1 MTDQD
6 FYEALGEAREQWE
19 EEVLDPLLEKYGV
32 RKEQFERSGGEEVEG
47 VYDPGHRQEADYL
60 EDIGYPGQYPFTRG
74 VQPTMYRGKL
84 WTMRQYAG
92 FGTARQSN
100 ERYRYLLEQGT
111 SGLSVAFDLPTQMGY
126 DSDDGR
132 VAGDVG
138 KVGVAIDSIAD
149 MEILLEELP
158 LEKISTSMTI
168 NATASILLAFY
179 VAVADRRDI
188 DRSQLRGTIQNDV
201 LKEYIARGTYIY
213 PPRPSMRIITDV
225 FGFCQREVPKW
236 NTVSISGYHIREAG
250 STAVQEVGFT
260 LANGIAYVE
269 KALEA
274 GLDVDAFAGRLSFF
288 FNVHNN
294 FLEEVA
300 KFRAARR
307 LWARII
313 KERFGAKKER
323 SMRLR
328 FHSQTAGSTLT
339 AQQPRVNVVRVAMQ
353 AMAAVMGGTQSL
365 HTNSWDEALGLP
377 TEQSVTMALR
387 TQQVIAHESGVA
399 DHVDP
404 LAGSYAIEELT
415 DQIEAGA
422 KEYIDRIDEMG
433 GAVAGI
439 EAGFQQSEIQDAAYD
454 AQIAQEQGKE
464 VIVGVNRFKSDD
476 ELDVELH
483 QVDKSVETEQ
493 VERLRQF
500 KASRSQ
506 SQVDQAREALADAA
520 AGSDNLMPH
529 IVRAVKKKVTL
540 GEISNT
546 LRDEFGEYVENVVL

>member
-1 MTDQD
+1 
-6 FYEALGEAREQWE
+6 
-19 EEVLDPLLEKYGV
+19 
-32 RKEQFERSGGEEVEG
+32 
-47 VYDPGHRQEADYL
+47 
-60 EDIGYPGQYPFTRG
+60 
-74 VQPTMYRGKL
+74 
-84 WTMRQYAG
+84 
-92 FGTARQSN
+92 
-100 ERYRYLLEQGT
+100 
-111 SGLSVAFDLPTQMGY
+111 
-126 DSDDGR
+126 
-132 VAGDVG
+132 
-138 KVGVAIDSIAD
+138 
-149 MEILLEELP
+149 
-158 LEKISTSMTI
+158 
-168 NATASILLAFY
+168 
-179 VAVADRRDI
+179 
-188 DRSQLRGTIQNDV
+188 
-201 LKEYIARGTYIY
+201 
-213 PPRPSMRIITDV
+213 
-225 FGFCQREVPKW
+225 
-236 NTVSISGYHIREAG
+236 
-250 STAVQEVGFT
+250 
-260 LANGIAYVE
+260 
-269 KALEA
+269 
-274 GLDVDAFAGRLSFF
+274 
-288 FNVHNN
+288 
-294 FLEEVA
+294 
-300 KFRAARR
+300 
-307 LWARII
+307 
-313 KERFGAKKER
+313 
-323 SMRLR
+323 MRLR